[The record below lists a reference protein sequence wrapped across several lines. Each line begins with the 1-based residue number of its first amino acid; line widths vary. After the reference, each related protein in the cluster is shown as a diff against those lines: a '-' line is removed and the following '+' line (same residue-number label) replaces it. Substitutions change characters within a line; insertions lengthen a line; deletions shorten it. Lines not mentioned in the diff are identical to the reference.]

1 MEQAAEITILDG
13 VRLDAERRFL
23 HDWFRTA
30 PGFRG
35 AVRTPAPPPESGK
48 LGGVS
53 DVLVVV
59 FGAGGTATLF
69 VKLMADWLV
78 ARRPKVHI
86 KVTGPDGRTVEV
98 ETENLTGDQLA
109 EVVSTVVRPEDKA

>member
-1 MEQAAEITILDG
+1 MDQAAKITLLDG
-13 VRLDAERRFL
+13 VQLDAERRFL
-23 HDWFRTA
+23 RDWFRTA

-35 AVRTPAPPPESGK
+35 SVRTPTPPPESGK

-69 VKLMADWLV
+69 VKLLADWLV
-78 ARRPKVHI
+78 ARRPKVRI

-98 ETENLTGDQLA
+98 ETENLTGDQLTD
-109 EVVSTVVRPEDKA
+109 VVSKIVHPEDRA